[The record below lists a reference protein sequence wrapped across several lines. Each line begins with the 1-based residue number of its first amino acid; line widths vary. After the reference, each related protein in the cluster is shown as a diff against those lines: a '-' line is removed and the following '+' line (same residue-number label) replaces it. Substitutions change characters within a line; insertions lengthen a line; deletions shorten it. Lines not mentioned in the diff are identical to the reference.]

1 MELGVQRPRA
11 CLWVLEVAA
20 CTGKRDGLKLTPKQ
34 FRGMGKTQVELE
46 RKQVIAG
53 NC

>member
-1 MELGVQRPRA
+1 MELSVQRPRA